1 VDCGES
7 WSRQR
12 IEAAIAKGAH
22 ASTEA
27 PGAADACRA
36 EALERVAA
44 GSCRLINWVNIR
56 VDIPPNLK
64 VSPIAAVPHK
74 SRLYRMILDLS
85 YQIKINGKELQSVK
99 DTSDKNLAPQH
110 AMYELGNVIPRL
122 IWAMATS
129 NDNVTLFLFTKVDLK
144 DGYWRICVNAD
155 DAWNFAYILPGGK
168 PGDPIQL
175 VIPEAL

>member
-22 ASTEA
+22 ASAEA

-44 GSCRLINWVNIR
+44 GSFRLINWIDIR
-56 VDIPPNLK
+56 DDIPPNLK

-85 YQIKINGKELQSVK
+85 YQIKINGKKLQSVN

-129 NDNVTLFLFTKVDLK
+129 NDSVTPFLFT
-144 DGYWRICVNAD
+144 
-155 DAWNFAYILPGGK
+155 
-168 PGDPIQL
+168 
-175 VIPEAL
+175 